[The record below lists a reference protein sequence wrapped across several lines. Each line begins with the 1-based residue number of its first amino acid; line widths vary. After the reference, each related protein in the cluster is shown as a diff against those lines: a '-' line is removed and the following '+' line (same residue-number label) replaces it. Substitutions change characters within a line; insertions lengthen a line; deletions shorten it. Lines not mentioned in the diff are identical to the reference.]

1 MPVRKKISDRLT
13 APLVGLQ
20 HKLKQ
25 TWREVQAGLGDRLS
39 ELDAWAVEQVNESLE
54 EVTERVSATLES
66 AKESLQAK
74 YAEATEHLIK
84 RGKRKSRP
92 KDS

>member
-1 MPVRKKISDRLT
+1 MPARKKISDRWI

-25 TWREVQAGLGDRLS
+25 TWREVQADLGDRLS
-39 ELDAWAVEQVNESLE
+39 ELDAWAVGQVNESLE

-74 YAEATEHLIK
+74 YAEATEHLTK
-84 RGKRKSRP
+84 LGKRKSRR
-92 KDS
+92 KDN